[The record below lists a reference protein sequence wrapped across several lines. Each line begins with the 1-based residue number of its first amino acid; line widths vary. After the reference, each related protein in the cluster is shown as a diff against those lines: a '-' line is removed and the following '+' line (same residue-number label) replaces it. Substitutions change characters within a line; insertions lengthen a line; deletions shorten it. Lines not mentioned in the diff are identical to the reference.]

1 MTSAAEAAPRRG
13 LARVDGV
20 DVARGLASAIMIQ
33 GHAYDGWVSPE
44 GKATQAYLFT
54 RLLGTLPLPAFLVL
68 SGAAIALRCE
78 AAIAKGEAAHVVRA
92 ALLRRGL
99 EVLAIGYLVNV
110 GYALID
116 GWEGLVTL
124 FRADV
129 LPLIGLCIAT
139 LAVTGIGPVGGGP
152 AAGTLDRRRLAIAAG
167 VLTVV
172 PIAICPWVTAWSRG
186 VEGPARYA
194 LGLVAEVPEVTRMPF
209 VPLAGWAGFG
219 VLLGL
224 LLVRSNRIA
233 RSVSG
238 APRHVLFALL
248 AIALAVAVGFT
259 HLTHVWVEASGTPLD
274 RAHPAVIANAI
285 ELAGRGALVLVA
297 GALVTP
303 YLPDALCAVLLRMGR
318 GSLVA
323 YVFHIPFCYGAPSEL
338 VRGRLDM
345 IEATALVVV
354 LEVASFGAVW
364 ARDALRA
371 RWRARSATSSRSV
384 S

>member
-1 MTSAAEAAPRRG
+1 MTAAAEAGPRRG

-54 RLLGTLPLPAFLVL
+54 RLLGTLPLPAFLIL
-68 SGAAIALRCE
+68 SGAAVALRCE
-78 AAIAKGEAAHVVRA
+78 AAIAKGEPASAVRA

-110 GYALID
+110 AYALID
-116 GWEGLVTL
+116 GWDGLVTL

-139 LAVTGIGPVGGGP
+139 IAAAGIGPASGATP
-152 AAGTLDRRRLAIAAG
+152 TIDRRRLAIAAG
-167 VLTVV
+167 ALAVL
-172 PIAICPWVTAWSRG
+172 PIAICPWVTSWSRG

-194 LGLVAEVPEVTRMPF
+194 LGLVAEVSEVTRMPF
-209 VPLAGWAGFG
+209 VPLAGWAGIG

-224 LLVRSNRIA
+224 LLVRANRIA

-238 APRHVLFALL
+238 APRHVLLALL
-248 AIALAVAVGFT
+248 AVALGVAVGFT
-259 HLTHVWVEASGTPLD
+259 HLTRVWVEASGLPLD
-274 RAHPAVIANAI
+274 RTHPAVVANAI
-285 ELAGRGALVLVA
+285 ELAGRGTVVLVA

-303 YLPDALCAVLLRMGR
+303 YLPDKLCAVLLRMGR

-345 IEATALVVV
+345 LEATALVVL

-364 ARDALRA
+364 ARDTLRS
-371 RWRARSATSSRSV
+371 RWRARGRA
-384 S
+384 